1 MTHQPSYDFR
11 AALHTILTRIAEAE
25 TMGSDSEELGSIR
38 RDALRYGRQLDVLQ
52 AELERMLTQTD
63 RTAAGHVVSRAM
75 PSKRLACHHADSADA
90 ARLIEGDLPPWMI
103 DCSEPH

>member
-11 AALHTILTRIAEAE
+11 AALHTILSRIAEAE
-25 TMGSDSEELGSIR
+25 TTGSTSEELASIR
-38 RDALRYGRQLDVLQ
+38 QDALRYGRQLDVLQ
-52 AELERMLTQTD
+52 AELERMLAQTAP
-63 RTAAGHVVSRAM
+63 AAGNVVPRAM